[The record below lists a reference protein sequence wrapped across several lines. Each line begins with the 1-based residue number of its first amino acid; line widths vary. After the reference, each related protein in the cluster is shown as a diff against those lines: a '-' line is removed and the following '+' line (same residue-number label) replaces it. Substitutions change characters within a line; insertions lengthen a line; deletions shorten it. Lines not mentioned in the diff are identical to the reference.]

1 MQLRQT
7 LLSFF
12 VGIIVLTL
20 LVFGYSAYE
29 IARQSGRE
37 TEAELLSLLNH
48 ERSQTLAEKYRA
60 SRSVNSLARALHI
73 DQNDIPIH
81 RILVDGRG
89 KVRAESSSLQAITPI
104 KGGELATA
112 VLATKKRNGEF
123 QLHQRPYTFASAPVT
138 GSPYTLVSISPRGY
152 SDRNTLSRLASRLGV
167 SGLIIAWGAVWIALV
182 ISTAVA
188 RRLRAQT
195 DRLRYQATHDSLTDL
210 PNRVSLVESLKS
222 AIDRARQ
229 QGRSVALILMDLD
242 RFKDINDT
250 LGHATGDFLLQK
262 VADRLR
268 VSLWDGDMVARLG
281 GDEFGL
287 VLPMANS
294 ADTQLV
300 VSKLRSLLEDPFDV
314 NELSLR
320 ADASIGVALFPDHA
334 DDAGSLMR
342 SAETAMYLAKS
353 RRDPFEIYNP
363 EHDPFSLER
372 LRLTADI
379 GRALARNE
387 FFMVYQP
394 KMDFATGLC
403 AGAEALLRW
412 RHPEH
417 GLVPPDQFIPLAEQ
431 TSNIRDITFWTLDAA
446 LDQCRGWLDAGE
458 RIAVAVN
465 LSASM
470 LHDTSLPDRIRA
482 LLDEHHVHPALLH
495 LEITETAIMLDP
507 EGALETLEALDRLG
521 VHLSIDDFGTGYTS
535 LSHLKRLPVDEIKI
549 DKSFVMNMSDSENDA
564 SIVNALID
572 LAHEMSLRV
581 VAEGVESQAI
591 LDALAT
597 KGCDLSQGYFHSR
610 PLPAEE
616 LVAWLAGGPCGTAD
630 ARPARA

>member
-1 MQLRQT
+1 MELRQT

-12 VGIIVLTL
+12 VGLIVLTL

-29 IARQSGRE
+29 IARQSSRE
-37 TEAELLSLLNH
+37 TEGELLSLLNH
-48 ERSQTLAEKYRA
+48 ERSQAIAEAYRAGATVDTLART
-60 SRSVNSLARALHI
+60 LHI
-73 DQNDIPIH
+73 EQSDIPML
-81 RILVDGRG
+81 RLLVDGHGR
-89 KVRAESSSLQAITPI
+89 VVAESSTLRSRTPPVSSAFAQATQATRAR
-104 KGGELATA
+104 KGKIRLD
-112 VLATKKRNGEF
+112 
-123 QLHQRPYTFASAPVT
+123 QRDWTFASVAVAN
-138 GSPYTLVSISPRGY
+138 SPYTLISISPRGY

-167 SGLIIAWGAVWIALV
+167 TGLIIAWVAVWIALV

-210 PNRVSLVESLKS
+210 PNRVSLLESLAN

-229 QGRSVALILMDLD
+229 ERRSVALILMDLD

-250 LGHATGDFLLQK
+250 LGHATGDLLLQK
-262 VADRLR
+262 VADSLR
-268 VSLWDGDMVARLG
+268 VNLWDGDRVARLG
-281 GDEFGL
+281 GDEFGM

-300 VSKLRSLLEDPFDV
+300 VGKLRSILADPFDV

-320 ADASIGVALFPDHA
+320 ADASIGVALFPDHG

-342 SAETAMYLAKS
+342 NAEIAMYMAKS

-363 EHDPFSLER
+363 EQDPFSLER

-379 GRALARNE
+379 SHALSGNE
-387 FFMVYQP
+387 LFMVYQP
-394 KMDFATGLC
+394 KMDFVTGMC

-412 RHPEH
+412 RHPAH

-431 TSNIRDITFWTLDAA
+431 TSNIRDITFWTLDATIG
-446 LDQCRGWLDAGE
+446 QCREWIDQGE
-458 RIAVAVN
+458 QIAVAVN

-470 LHDTSLPDRIRA
+470 LHDSTLPERIRA
-482 LLDEHHVHPALLH
+482 LLEKHEVPADLLQ

-507 EGALETLEALDRLG
+507 DGALETLEALDRLG
-521 VHLSIDDFGTGYTS
+521 LHLSIDDFGTGYTS

-549 DKSFVMNMSDSENDA
+549 DKSFVMNMSENENDA

-572 LAHEMSLRV
+572 LAHEMRLRV
-581 VAEGVESQAI
+581 VAEGVESEAI
-591 LDALAT
+591 LDALAA
-597 KGCDLSQGYFHSR
+597 KGCDQSQGYFHTR
-610 PLPAEE
+610 PLPAHE
-616 LVAWLAGGPCGTAD
+616 LVTWLAGGPCGATKATT
-630 ARPARA
+630 ARA